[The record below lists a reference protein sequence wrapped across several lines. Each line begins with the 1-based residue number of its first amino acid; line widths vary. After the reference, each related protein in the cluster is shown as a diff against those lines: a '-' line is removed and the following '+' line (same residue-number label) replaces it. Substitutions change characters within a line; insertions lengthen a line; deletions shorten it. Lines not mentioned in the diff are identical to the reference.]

1 MQLAAAPTDE
11 ATPIVETSNG
21 ASLPATFNLSVCWQH
36 FFKPLANDR
45 SLAPS
50 GPSRRNML
58 GPVRV
63 ELTHSA
69 RGHATAAI
77 CAFETFERRLESTL
91 SGRASGHSSRTACDG
106 GSQIRFSSVCANRVR
121 RPEDDD
127 RSTRS
132 YHPPLPHPRN
142 RKRQLPLQEQ
152 LGESRQTRKG
162 ETSKLDERLTPKPSS
177 SRVSSRWKSRVKS
190 HRKLTQ

>member
-21 ASLPATFNLSVCWQH
+21 ASVPATFNLSVCWQH

-77 CAFETFERRLESTL
+77 CAFET
-91 SGRASGHSSRTACDG
+91 SRD
-106 GSQIRFSSVCANRVR
+106 VANRR
-121 RPEDDD
+121 
-127 RSTRS
+127 
-132 YHPPLPHPRN
+132 
-142 RKRQLPLQEQ
+142 
-152 LGESRQTRKG
+152 
-162 ETSKLDERLTPKPSS
+162 
-177 SRVSSRWKSRVKS
+177 
-190 HRKLTQ
+190 

>member
-1 MQLAAAPTDE
+1 MPLAAAPTGE

-58 GPVRV
+58 GPLRV

-69 RGHATAAI
+69 RGRATAAFLRI
-77 CAFETFERRLESTL
+77 AVAPRRLRAAAIPKRSLAQARDWVLTLERRYCFRRCARLADCPAPY
-91 SGRASGHSSRTACDG
+91 RWIKASGSFRLPSYMSLQSAAPALN
-106 GSQIRFSSVCANRVR
+106 SPQR
-121 RPEDDD
+121 RHAQAIGCGFPSCRLPD
-127 RSTRS
+127 R
-132 YHPPLPHPRN
+132 
-142 RKRQLPLQEQ
+142 
-152 LGESRQTRKG
+152 
-162 ETSKLDERLTPKPSS
+162 
-177 SRVSSRWKSRVKS
+177 
-190 HRKLTQ
+190 